1 MFDSAQIILF
11 VFILVLLVLFVVLGI
26 QAFFILKELR
36 ITIAKAN
43 KVLDNTGQIT
53 ESVSG
58 PITNLS
64 SVLMGLK
71 TGAAF
76 AKLLK
81 TVEDKDE

>member
-36 ITIAKAN
+36 VTIAKAN

-81 TVEDKDE
+81 KVEDKDE